1 MDLDTALC
9 PGQLTQNKNIAEPR
23 FGVEKGA
30 QRPYGLPCWA
40 RSLQILTARVNFKL
54 SLIARL
60 IYAGWWEF
68 PIKPFLRTRNH
79 YNFVLLRTR
88 DSRPSHQQP
97 SLTLLF
103 QNGTLRV
110 SPEYSKSAVMM

>member
-9 PGQLTQNKNIAEPR
+9 PGHLTQNKNSAEPR

-54 SLIARL
+54 SLIGRP
-60 IYAGWWEF
+60 ICAG
-68 PIKPFLRTRNH
+68 
-79 YNFVLLRTR
+79 
-88 DSRPSHQQP
+88 SRASFRSSH
-97 SLTLLF
+97 SI
-103 QNGTLRV
+103 
-110 SPEYSKSAVMM
+110 